1 MVEKVAIIGE
11 LHVVLE
17 QNKIY
22 VHIFKPNLTMLWMLM
37 LNENLIFSKSIAC
50 ILFNTSWFM
59 QQK

>member
-37 LNENLIFSKSIAC
+37 LNENLIFSKS
-50 ILFNTSWFM
+50 TYGS
-59 QQK
+59 